1 ATDEELIVVHA
12 DGPQGVRE
20 VARHQLTTPG
30 SPRISD
36 EHYPPKP
43 PGALGRRPRPR
54 SAEEVAFLAIGP
66 GAERWLTRAAAAGIA
81 RPRRKMAEAVDLA
94 KLHGAGGV
102 DEALEAAADVERF
115 GEGDLASILAHRQ
128 SAQVIEFP
136 RRHSEAA
143 TLQRSTASWEGF
155 GR

>member
-1 ATDEELIVVHA
+1 
-12 DGPQGVRE
+12 
-20 VARHQLTTPG
+20 
-30 SPRISD
+30 
-36 EHYPPKP
+36 
-43 PGALGRRPRPR
+43 
-54 SAEEVAFLAIGP
+54 VAFLAIGP
-66 GAERWLTRAAAAGIA
+66 GAERWLIRAAAAGIA

-94 KLHGAGGV
+94 KLHGAGAV
-102 DEALEAAADVERF
+102 DEALEAAARVERF
-115 GEGDLASILAHRQ
+115 GEGDLASIMHHRQ